1 MPSGPTDTLSSSI
14 AMPFLRKSR
23 GGSMSGH
30 TGDADHGSL
39 VLIYVMPIGLST
51 IGWRMYIINA
61 SWNIV
66 TFFLIVSEIP
76 VPFRTRAHPLAPILG
91 RDKRFIP

>member
-1 MPSGPTDTLSSSI
+1 MPSGPTGTLSSSI
-14 AMPFLRKSR
+14 AMPFLRKSCR
-23 GGSMSGH
+23 GSTSGH
-30 TGDADHGSL
+30 ACDADHGSL

-76 VPFRTRAHPLAPILG
+76 VSFRTRAHPLAPILG
-91 RDKRFIP
+91 GDERSIP